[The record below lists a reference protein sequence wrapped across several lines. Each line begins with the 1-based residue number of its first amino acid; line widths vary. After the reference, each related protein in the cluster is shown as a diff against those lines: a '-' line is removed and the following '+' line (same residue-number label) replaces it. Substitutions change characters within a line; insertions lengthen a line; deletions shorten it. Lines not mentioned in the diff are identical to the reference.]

1 MNTITVTLHINMVYE
16 NRFFYFLFSRY
27 LKDDFISL
35 SLDKVIT
42 VRMALTRV
50 LLSKPSIAYDPEVQ
64 IAINKLKKD
73 RCGDIRELVSQGYED
88 LMSKA
93 TNLQTPEPL
102 LTQDS
107 TQDENSMIMHCALT
121 EPDDTSSDDMLHLEI
136 MVEDAMQA
144 AI

>member
-1 MNTITVTLHINMVYE
+1 MCSQVIYE
-16 NRFFYFLFSRY
+16 DLGLFTKYF
-27 LKDDFISL
+27 KDDFISL
-35 SLDKVIT
+35 TLDKVIT

-50 LLSKPSIAYDPEVQ
+50 LLSNPSIACDPEVQ
-64 IAINKLKKD
+64 SALNKLRKD

-88 LMSKA
+88 LMAKA
-93 TNLQTPEPL
+93 KNIQTPEASL

-107 TQDENSMIMHCALT
+107 TQDDNSMIVHCALT
-121 EPDDTSSDDMLHLEI
+121 EPDDNSSGDMLHLEM